1 MNYLKSKKIDSK
13 GFTLVEIIV
22 TIVAAG
28 ILGAIFV
35 QLMGTALNASWNSVE
50 IVRDESNGERLMER
64 IIGEYVALINNDP
77 DSALGTIDDYHGQT
91 IYGINITAN
100 YIQFDA
106 GGNEVI
112 IGPPPA
118 TGESLKFVLQAP
130 SQVAPAIRFRYPLTA
145 ILTKGRTASNDQI
158 VIY

>member
-1 MNYLKSKKIDSK
+1 MKSGSK

-35 QLMGTALNASWNSVE
+35 NLMGTALNASWNSVE
-50 IVRDESNGERLMER
+50 IVRDESNGERVMER
-64 IIGEYVALINNDP
+64 IIAEYVALINNDP
-77 DSALGTIDDYHGQT
+77 DTALSTIDNYHNQT
-91 IYGINITAN
+91 MNGIKITAN
-100 YIQFDA
+100 YILFDA

-118 TGESLKFVLQAP
+118 TGENLKFVLQAP

-145 ILTKGRTASNDQI
+145 ILTKSRTANNDQI